1 VFVVKFP
8 GTLDTMVDKESRAV
22 PHRPLMIL
30 AGAMA
35 VLVVVALGGLV
46 FDDRTLVNAPI
57 WLKLLKFA
65 ISVGIYA
72 VTLAWLIGQL
82 TRARRVGWWLGTVFA
97 VGLGMDMA
105 LLFWQIAVRG
115 RTLHF
120 NQATPA
126 DMTINNVVATGAFVG
141 WGVTAAIAVL
151 LLFQRLPDRAMN
163 SALRAGAALSVVGIG
178 IAMMMFGPNEEQ
190 KQIWRS
196 GSRPSIVGAHSVGV
210 PDGGPGLPVLGWSTE
225 GGDMRIPHFVGI
237 HAIQVL
243 PLVAFGLLVL
253 ARRYP
258 VLGSELVRRNL
269 VRTASVGFAGVL
281 ALLTW
286 QAQRGQSIVR
296 PDFWTLLAATGIVAV
311 VVVGATLSLR
321 TRELS
326 WTRDVMSPKST

>member
-1 VFVVKFP
+1 
-8 GTLDTMVDKESRAV
+8 
-22 PHRPLMIL
+22 
-30 AGAMA
+30 
-35 VLVVVALGGLV
+35 
-46 FDDRTLVNAPI
+46 
-57 WLKLLKFA
+57 
-65 ISVGIYA
+65 
-72 VTLAWLIGQL
+72 
-82 TRARRVGWWLGTVFA
+82 
-97 VGLGMDMA
+97 MDMA

-120 NQATPA
+120 NKETPA
-126 DMTINNVVATGAFVG
+126 DMMINNVVATGAFVG

-151 LLFQRLPDRAMN
+151 LLFQRLPDRAMS

-243 PLVAFGLLVL
+243 PMVAFGLLML

-286 QAQRGQSIVR
+286 QAQRGQSIVH

-311 VVVGATLSLR
+311 VAVGATLSLR

-326 WTRDVMSPKST
+326 WTRDVISPKST